1 MASDPYHEPNGRH
14 PTSSRFDDYVADVE
28 ARATE
33 EERAW
38 LDMWT
43 AHFTA
48 ERRRLF
54 DIPRQLVAACEAQH
68 LTQRQLARV
77 TGVRAST
84 IRRIERGRTSPTVD
98 TLAKLLAPSAFA
110 WRSSTPRASRCRPD
124 SRASPHPRSRRTLR
138 LARRSEFDI

>member
-1 MASDPYHEPNGRH
+1 MSL
-14 PTSSRFDDYVADVE
+14 RFDDYVAEVE

-43 AHFTA
+43 AHFEA

-54 DIPRQLVAACEAQH
+54 DMPRQLAAAREAKH
-68 LTQRQLARV
+68 LTRQQLARV
-77 TGVRAST
+77 TGVRASK

-98 TLAKLLAPSAFA
+98 TLARLLAPLGVHLEIVDA
-110 WRSSTPRASRCRPD
+110 TGKPLP
-124 SRASPHPRSRRTLR
+124 T
-138 LARRSEFDI
+138 